1 VAVEPIVEIAAIPP
15 RAPFRWGIMF
25 TAPEHRPIVTMLA
38 DGSPVWYV
46 AAVTKS
52 DRHDVYAVGARYG
65 YPNRATLKRALEQPS
80 VGAAA
85 RPAA

>member
-1 VAVEPIVEIAAIPP
+1 
-15 RAPFRWGIMF
+15 MF

-38 DGSPVWYV
+38 EGSPVWYV

-52 DRHDVYAVGARYG
+52 DRHHVYAVGARFG
-65 YPNRATLKRALEQPS
+65 YPNRATLKRALEELT
-80 VGAAA
+80 VDAVA